1 MFMEIE
7 KRVKEKE
14 GGGGKGEVGIVL
26 EIMKILI
33 SHKCLQ
39 KVAELVGCKYLH

>member
-14 GGGGKGEVGIVL
+14 GGGKGEVGMVL
-26 EIMKILI
+26 EIMKILV